1 MIHVHPDAAGASRA
15 SADLFVQTARE
26 AVARDGRFTVAL
38 TGGSSPVQLYKLL
51 AAPPY
56 RDQVP
61 WAETFVF
68 WGDERAVPHTD
79 DRNNARMASDLLLDH
94 VPVPPAQIHRM
105 SGELPPDES
114 ARQYEALLKAH
125 FAGGPPQ
132 FDLILLGMG
141 DDGHTASMFPGT
153 EVVHERERW
162 VKELFL
168 ASQDMYRITL
178 TAPLINQARRIVFQV
193 FGAGK
198 AATLKRVLEG
208 PYQPDVLPSQLI
220 KPTSGELHWFLDE
233 AAAGEIGRPET
244 GERETGRG

>member
-1 MIHVHPDAAGASRA
+1 MIHVAKDVTEASLA

-26 AVARDGRFTVAL
+26 AVARNGRFSVAL

-56 RDQVP
+56 RDEVP
-61 WAETFVF
+61 WDRTFVF
-68 WGDERAVPHTD
+68 WGDERAVPHD
-79 DRNNARMASDLLLDH
+79 DSRNNARMAFDLLLDH
-94 VPVPPAQIHRM
+94 VPVPPAQVYRM

-114 ARQYEALLKAH
+114 ARQYEALLEAH
-125 FAGGPPQ
+125 FGDGPPQ

-153 EVVHERERW
+153 DVVHERERW
-162 VKELFL
+162 VKALFL
-168 ASQDMYRITL
+168 ASQNMYRITL
-178 TAPLINQARRIVFQV
+178 TAPLLNQARRIVFQV

-208 PYQPDVLPSQLI
+208 PYQPEQLPSQLI
-220 KPTSGELHWFLDE
+220 KPTDGELHWFLDE
-233 AAAGEIGRPET
+233 AAGSGVAGSRD
-244 GERETGRG
+244 

>member
-1 MIHVHPDAAGASRA
+1 MIQVSKDTAGASRA

-26 AVARDGRFTVAL
+26 AVAQNGRFTVAL

-51 AAPPY
+51 AAAPY

-61 WAETFVF
+61 WDQTFVF

-79 DRNNARMASDLLLDH
+79 DRNNARMAFELLLDH
-94 VPVPPAQIHRM
+94 VPVPPAQVHRM

-125 FAGGPPQ
+125 FSGGPPQ

-153 EVVHERERW
+153 DVVHERERW

-168 ASQDMYRITL
+168 ASQGMYRITL
-178 TAPLINQARRIVFQV
+178 TAPLINQARRVVFQV

-198 AATLKRVLEG
+198 TATLKRVLEG
-208 PYQPDVLPSQLI
+208 PYQPDQLPSQLI
-220 KPTSGELHWFLDE
+220 NPTSGELHWFLDE
-233 AAAGEIGRPET
+233 AAAGEIRGPEDQD
-244 GERETGRG
+244 

>member
-1 MIHVHPDAAGASRA
+1 MIQVSKDTAGASRA

-26 AVARDGRFTVAL
+26 AVAQNGRFTVAL

-51 AAPPY
+51 AAAPY

-61 WAETFVF
+61 WDQTFVF

-79 DRNNARMASDLLLDH
+79 DRNNARMAFELLLDH
-94 VPVPPAQIHRM
+94 VPVPPAQVHRM

-125 FAGGPPQ
+125 FSGGSPQ

-153 EVVHERERW
+153 DVVHERERW

-168 ASQDMYRITL
+168 TSQGMYRITL

-208 PYQPDVLPSQLI
+208 PYQPDQLPSQLI
-220 KPTSGELHWFLDE
+220 NPTSGELHWFLDE
-233 AAAGEIGRPET
+233 AAAGEIRGPEDQD
-244 GERETGRG
+244 

>member
-1 MIHVHPDAAGASRA
+1 MIHVHPDAAAASRA
-15 SADLFVQTARE
+15 SADLLVQTSRE
-26 AVARDGRFTVAL
+26 AVARTGRFTVAL

-51 AAPPY
+51 AAAPY

-61 WAETFVF
+61 WAQTFVF
-68 WGDERAVPHTD
+68 WGDERAVPHAD
-79 DRNNARMASDLLLDH
+79 ERNNARMAFDLLLDH

-105 SGELPPDES
+105 SGEGAPDES

-153 EVVHERERW
+153 DVVHERERW

-168 ASQDMYRITL
+168 ASQQMYRITL
-178 TAPLINQARRIVFQV
+178 TAPLINQARRIVFQA

-208 PYQPDVLPSQLI
+208 PDQPDQLPSQLI

-233 AAAGEIGRPET
+233 AAAGEIRRPEDHDV
-244 GERETGRG
+244 RD

>member
-1 MIHVHPDAAGASRA
+1 MIHVHPDAAAASRA
-15 SADLFVQTARE
+15 SADLLVQTARE
-26 AVARDGRFTVAL
+26 AAARNGRFTVAL

-51 AAPPY
+51 AAAPY

-61 WAETFVF
+61 WAQTFVF
-68 WGDERAVPHTD
+68 WGDERAVPHAD
-79 DRNNARMASDLLLDH
+79 DRNNARMAFDLLLDH

-105 SGELPPDES
+105 SGEGPPAES
-114 ARQYEALLKAH
+114 ARQYEALLKTH
-125 FAGGPPQ
+125 FADGPPQ
-132 FDLILLGMG
+132 CDLILLGMG

-162 VKELFL
+162 VKELYL
-168 ASQDMYRITL
+168 ASQNMYRITL
-178 TAPLINQARRIVFQV
+178 TAPLLNQARRIVFQV

-208 PYQPDVLPSQLI
+208 PYQPDQLPSQLI

-233 AAAGEIGRPET
+233 AAGSRLT
-244 GERETGRG
+244 GLKD